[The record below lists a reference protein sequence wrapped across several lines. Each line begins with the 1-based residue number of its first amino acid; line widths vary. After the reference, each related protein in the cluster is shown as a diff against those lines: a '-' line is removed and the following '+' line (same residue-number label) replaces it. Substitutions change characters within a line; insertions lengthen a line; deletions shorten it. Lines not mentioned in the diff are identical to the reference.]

1 MFVGV
6 CRLSFH
12 LHGNGSLKGKRK
24 VMRSIIDRTRA
35 KFNVSVAE
43 VADNDS
49 HRRGVVGIAVIGN
62 DAGHVDSSMA
72 NITRFIEHLGL
83 APVSSIE
90 TEVIPLGGDI
100 GAMDEMSATW
110 PKQSPEPPR
119 PPVVEDEGSW
129 EDESW

>member
-24 VMRSIIDRTRA
+24 AMRSIIDRTRA

-49 HRRGVVGIAVIGN
+49 LRRGVVGIAVIGN
-62 DAGHVDSSMA
+62 DVGHVDSSMA
-72 NITRFIEHLGL
+72 TITRFIEHMGI
-83 APVSSIE
+83 APLSSIE

-100 GAMDEMSATW
+100 GAMNDMAAEW
-110 PKQSPEPPR
+110 PKPPEPLR
-119 PPVVEDEGSW
+119 PPVVEDDGSR